1 MLKRPGKMA
10 FDFIL
15 EKLDRL
21 GPVARPM
28 FGCHAV
34 YVGEKLVLVTRDK
47 NGGDND
53 NGVWIATTSANHES
67 LKRELPSLRSIAVL
81 GNGQTNWQIIPKD
94 SAGFEEE
101 VSRACELVLRNDF
114 RIGTIPKGKGGKTSR
129 KPTRRR

>member
-1 MLKRPGKMA
+1 MLKKSSKMA

-34 YVGEKLVLVTRDK
+34 YIGKKLVLITRDK

-67 LKRELPSLRSIAVL
+67 LKRELPSLRSITVL

-94 SAGFEEE
+94 SDGFEEE
-101 VSRACELVLRNDF
+101 VSRACELVLRNDV
-114 RIGTIPKGKGGKTSR
+114 RIGTIPKGKSPKSKG
-129 KPTRRR
+129 KPTLIR